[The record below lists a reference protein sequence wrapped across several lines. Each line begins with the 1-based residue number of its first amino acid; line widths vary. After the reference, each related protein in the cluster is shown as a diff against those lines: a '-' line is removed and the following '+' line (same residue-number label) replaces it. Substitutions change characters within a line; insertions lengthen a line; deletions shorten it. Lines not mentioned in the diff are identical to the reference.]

1 MASIYDFYDV
11 TGNVFVINS
20 DEYDTIVFRS
30 LLDDELS
37 LDSSRPDLIFD
48 DIRNDNIYDY
58 FYKLNSFIDSRQDN
72 FETLPLDKI
81 ERTGSSY
88 SVMMTNNNE
97 VQWQKLAKPIT
108 GTIRLSDTV
117 DQSIILF
124 EDTLSISSFSLIEN
138 LTIDNHKFL
147 GTFDKAR
154 AYTPT
159 YYQDYGETNWNSA
172 EIKINGKFE
181 DITDTIPEKSDYTN
195 GQLTF
200 ISKNSTIDEMLDLT
214 VIDTSGNDVKV
225 TGVNSKLEIAKI
237 NNVRNTICATRYDI
251 SAIDSDG
258 NILIWGSYS
267 SSYYQPPMNASA
279 FTSINA
285 GYYGFTGVTDENKVY
300 VWGKNNLFVKY
311 LINTMPTGN
320 DFIDSDMGL
329 NFCVALKEDG
339 SLQHWGYTTYLA
351 QYMIPEKIYTKH
363 ICAYKI
369 LFALDSDGYLEAYG
383 KYDFYKLK
391 AKLPTERIID
401 FDVRYATGVYLR
413 DDGTVGQWGNTSG
426 YRIPDFDD
434 KTIVKVFAGK
444 VTLHALAD
452 DGTLF
457 TWGDWYT
464 YKNTPENIEWGDV
477 CGHNYVSAGID
488 KSGNI
493 YTWGRDDLSTYD
505 SYMVNR
511 KPDVSA
517 IISGKVISGYEYDV
531 TLEEPISE
539 GDIYLVS
546 SNLYYT
552 TTEDSVNID
561 DYILLPK
568 KRVTI
573 DGTDFIVTYDTLDIN
588 TSTIGLLYEFNNRLE
603 RVHKIQVDL
612 TKSALGE
619 DV

>member
-11 TGNVFVINS
+11 TDNVFVINS

-48 DIRNDNIYDY
+48 DIRNDDIYDY
-58 FYKLNSFIDSRQDN
+58 FYKLNTFIDSRQDN
-72 FETLPLDKI
+72 FTTLPLDKI

-88 SVMMTNNNE
+88 SVLMTNDGD

-117 DQSIILF
+117 DQSLIF
-124 EDTLSISSFSLIEN
+124 FDNTLVEGSFSLLEN
-138 LTIDNHKFL
+138 LTIDAHTFL
-147 GTFDKAR
+147 GNFTRAR

-181 DITDTIPEKSDYTN
+181 DVCDTLPDKSDYAN

-214 VIDTSGNDVKV
+214 VIDVDGNDVKV
-225 TGVNSKLEIAKI
+225 SGVNSKLEIAKI
-237 NNVRNTICATRYDI
+237 NNVRKTICASRYDI

-258 NILIWGSYS
+258 NILIWGSYT
-267 SSYYQPPMNASA
+267 SSYYQPPINASA

-311 LINTMPTGN
+311 LIDTIPTGN
-320 DFIDSDMGL
+320 DYIDSDMGL

-339 SLQHWGYTTYLA
+339 TLQHWGYTTYLS
-351 QYMIPEKIYTKH
+351 QSMIPDKIFTKH
-363 ICAYKI
+363 VCAYKI
-369 LFALDSDGYLEAYG
+369 LFALDSDGYLGAYG
-383 KYDFYKLK
+383 KYDFYKLM
-391 AKLPTERIID
+391 ANLPKEKIID
-401 FDVRYATGVYLR
+401 FDVRYSTGVYLR
-413 DDGTVGQWGNTSG
+413 DDGTVGQWGNVTG
-426 YRIPDFDD
+426 FTIPDFGG

-457 TWGDWYT
+457 SWGDWYT
-464 YKNTPENIEWGDV
+464 YNNTPENISWGDV

-488 KSGNI
+488 TSGNI
-493 YTWGRDDLSTYD
+493 YTWGRDSLSTYD
-505 SYMVNR
+505 SYMVNK
-511 KPDVSA
+511 KPDTDG
-517 IISGKVISGYEYDV
+517 IISGKVVSGYEYDI
-531 TLEEPISE
+531 TLESGISV

-552 TTEDSVNID
+552 ETEDTTNIE

-568 KRVTI
+568 KEVTM
-573 DGTDFIVTYDTLDIN
+573 DGTEFVITYDKLDIN
-588 TSTIGLLYEFNNRLE
+588 TNAIGLLYEFNNRLE
-603 RVHKIQVDL
+603 RVYKIQVDL